1 MENSNTNT
9 KTHTI
14 TNRKVLFWVGIILAM
29 LLLLKSFLAGG
40 VFGILLILII
50 WAITLFIL
58 KQFSFNGKYTW
69 WLAIVVFV
77 LAIIFSFM
85 VIPSKTHSPS
95 SNDNKAVSKNVQ
107 KYDGKSYKITSENGD
122 VFGSVEIKISKSS
135 SPVTAY
141 YNINIKNALP
151 PNKVCFVNTD
161 NGKENCRWVD
171 YYNYAGGILTN
182 NGKAMAIGQIQPV
195 FCDTFMNVTD
205 ASKGLIGEYMDCWYG
220 KTDGKQKNTDKFYWW
235 STMTYKS
242 IDDFLAGNI
251 FSIHDAQPY
260 TKRERVT
267 VGNSLTST
275 DSMDIEKAL
284 EQGKKM
290 NSYKLNFEDK

>member
-1 MENSNTNT
+1 MKT
-9 KTHTI
+9 KETGSK
-14 TNRKVLFWVGIILAM
+14 KVLFWVGIILAM
-29 LLLLKSFLAGG
+29 LFLLKSFLAGG

-50 WAITLFIL
+50 WAIALFIL
-58 KQFSFNGKYTW
+58 KQFSFDGKYAW

-77 LAIIFSFM
+77 LVIIFSFM
-85 VIPSKTHSPS
+85 VMPSKTHAPSS

-122 VFGSVEIKISKSS
+122 VFGSVEIKINKSS

-151 PNKVCFVNTD
+151 SNKVCFVSAD
-161 NGKENCRWVD
+161 DGKENCRWVD

-182 NGKAMAIGQIQPV
+182 NGKVLAIGPIQPV
-195 FCDTFMNVTD
+195 FCDTFKSVTD

-220 KTDGKQKNTDKFYWW
+220 KNDGKQKSTDKFYWW

-260 TKRERVT
+260 TKRENVVT
-267 VGNSLTST
+267 GNSLTST
-275 DSMDIEKAL
+275 DSMDADKAL
-284 EQGKKM
+284 REGKEM
-290 NSYKLNFEDK
+290 SSYKLIFEEK